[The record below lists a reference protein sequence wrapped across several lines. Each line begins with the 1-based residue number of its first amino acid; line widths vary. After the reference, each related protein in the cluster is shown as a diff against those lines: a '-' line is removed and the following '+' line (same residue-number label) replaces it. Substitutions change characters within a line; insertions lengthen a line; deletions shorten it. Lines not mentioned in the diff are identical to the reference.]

1 MRKEDRHLRQF
12 FRPVASDLRRFDRLL
27 DRQLSTD
34 STLIQ
39 SVLDYILE
47 KKGKRIRPTF
57 LFLTARCSGMA
68 HSRMIEAA
76 LAIELIH
83 TATLLHDDVVDESD
97 KRRGQKTVNANWTN
111 VISILMGDFLFA
123 KSFRLLV
130 RAGSSNLIN
139 RVSLTTERVSFG
151 ELRQIEECGNYDIT
165 EDAYLDIITAKTASL
180 FSTSAASG
188 AILNAV
194 PPREVNR
201 LARFGEGV
209 GISFQIADDLLDLI
223 GDSAKTG
230 KNAGSDLMQGKVT
243 LPLIYALRKSSQRVR
258 TEITGI
264 LSNGTRPSHYRRVI
278 DFIGNAGG
286 LDYARQRAEDFGM
299 DALKLI
305 RKYGQSRYQ
314 TALENVVRFTVTR
327 EN

>member
-1 MRKEDRHLRQF
+1 MRNEDTH
-12 FRPVASDLRRFDRLL
+12 LRRFFNPVRSDLKRFDKLL
-27 DRQLSTD
+27 DSQLSAD

-68 HSRMIEAA
+68 HPRMVEAA

-97 KRRGQKTVNANWTN
+97 RRRGRKTVNANWTN
-111 VISILMGDFLFA
+111 IISILMGDFLFA

-130 RAGSSNLIN
+130 RAGSRDLIN

-194 PPREVNR
+194 PASEVRR

-209 GISFQIADDLLDLI
+209 GVSFQIADDLLDLV
-223 GDSAKTG
+223 GDSTKTG
-230 KNAGSDLMQGKVT
+230 KDAGNDLIQGKIT
-243 LPLIYALRKSSQRVR
+243 LPLIYALRKSSAKVR

-264 LSNGTRPSHYRRVI
+264 LSNGTRPSHYKKVI

-286 LDYARQRAEDFGM
+286 IEYARERAEHFGM
-299 DALKLI
+299 NALRLI
-305 RKYGQSRYQ
+305 RRYGQSRYL
-314 TALENVVRFTVTR
+314 TALENVVSFTVNR
-327 EN
+327 QN